1 MTQKFRDWLIK
12 NKRRKTFDNI
22 YLIWFITT
30 IILVLASYWMSSLRV
45 VSLIMFAMIIYFFST
60 IYSALDVIRRCDDR
74 IIKDNRLLYIVL
86 SSKRA
91 VGDYLIFFV
100 ILPLIL
106 VLDMFI
112 EFNFLIVFILIF
124 LISCFLIKSADM
136 ITNHFRKK
144 IKGKSFF
151 V

>member
-144 IKGKSFF
+144 SLGY
-151 V
+151 